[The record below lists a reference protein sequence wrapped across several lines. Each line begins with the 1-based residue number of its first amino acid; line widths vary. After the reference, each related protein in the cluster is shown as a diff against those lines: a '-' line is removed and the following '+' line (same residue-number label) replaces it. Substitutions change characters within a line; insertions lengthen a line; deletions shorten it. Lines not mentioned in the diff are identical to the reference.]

1 MILENNKSKKK
12 NLKFQM
18 HYTGIEFG
26 SNYYGKSTFLF
37 KIKIYPHIGF
47 FLPILICLIYFNNF
61 RFEFIF
67 NWKMLA

>member
-1 MILENNKSKKK
+1 
-12 NLKFQM
+12 M

-37 KIKIYPHIGF
+37 KMKIYPHIGF